1 MGTMS
6 LLAPLD
12 LLVLGTHCRSLR
24 RGEAGE
30 GEGGSGRRREGR
42 GGWKRDGGV
51 GEGMGVGSRYF
62 FHYNQFFG
70 SVRDAFILFYFYYN
84 QLFLALQL
92 QSCQVRRHSTSLTST
107 DDLGKVVVS
116 HPAQE
121 SKQVYI
127 KNGSC
132 RISREVDGVAV
143 DGSGVTIEYCP
154 LYAVT
159 DGVQPLSAWN
169 FATVGRKTPSPTQ
182 PLTVIGK
189 NPRLPFTPP
198 GVFSPYCTTKSSC
211 RWTPELLISKC
222 KSTTVQSATSASFM
236 TRP

>member
-1 MGTMS
+1 MEE
-6 LLAPLD
+6 
-12 LLVLGTHCRSLR
+12 RR
-24 RGEAGE
+24 RG
-30 GEGGSGRRREGR
+30 GGG
-42 GGWKRDGGV
+42 DGGRFAILLSLQSV
-51 GEGMGVGSRYF
+51 LRVGSRCF
-62 FHYNQFFG
+62 FL
-70 SVRDAFILFYFYYN
+70 FIFYYN